1 MALHCFGDS
10 YTEGYKNDMKFP
22 PYEEYRKSLG
32 VDNPQDMP
40 PIWSEILGKKLGME
54 SVNHGKGGASN
65 HETLLR
71 ICEQSKNFKKGDIVI
86 INWTYV
92 QRCLWDADTNLND
105 MNKYNHPYN
114 NLTSV
119 TPHQGEHYD
128 PNNLYKKTYDIIAIN
143 RLTFSWTY
151 EVLRYQEIIDTLST
165 AMGFDVYYWFTDNY
179 LFNNLKK
186 IEDVNQP
193 KYIIHDLIRNWDSNI
208 LKGDRELACIPFN
221 IFREYGAKTI
231 SEDSKKDVDEMHL
244 GGTGHKVQ
252 ANIFYSYITKKP
264 YPKKLQKYKKWYE
277 KKEQELKKRELEKKE
292 KEKKKL
298 KKETLISKIKKTL
311 I

>member
-40 PIWSEILGKKLGME
+40 PVWSEILGKKLRVK
-54 SVNHGKGGASN
+54 SFNHGRGGASN

-92 QRCLWDADTNLND
+92 QRCLWDVDTNFDD
-105 MNKYNHPYN
+105 MDSHHPYN
-114 NLTSV
+114 NLTSI

-128 PNNLYKKTYDIIAIN
+128 PDNLFKKAYDIIAIN

-151 EVLRYQEIIDTLST
+151 EVLGYQQIIDTLSKSI
-165 AMGFDVYYWFTDNY
+165 GFDVYYWFTDDY
-179 LFNNLKK
+179 LFNNFKK

-193 KYIIHDLIRNWDSNI
+193 KYIIHDLIRNWDSEI
-208 LKGDRELACIPFN
+208 LKKDRELACIPFN

-252 ANIFYSYITKKP
+252 ADIFYSYLKKKP
-264 YPKKLQKYKKWYE
+264 YPKRLKKYEKWY
-277 KKEQELKKRELEKKE
+277 KDKEE
-292 KEKKKL
+292 KL
-298 KKETLISKIKKTL
+298 KKEQIEKEEKLKKELEKEQPIQEIKKTL